1 MGRSQKTVIAIIAT
15 ILVLFPLDIM
25 GNETTNAARQQR
37 PINDYDNYIRL
48 YASIAVEQMQRHG
61 IPASITLAQGLLES
75 GAGKSR
81 LAVRGNNHFGIKC
94 HDWTGNKIY
103 KNDDEDNECFRSYNS
118 AKESFEDHSLFLKR
132 KRYEQLFTYK
142 ITDYRSWAKGLK
154 ACGYATSPTYAQSLI
169 NIIEDYQ
176 LYRFDNEG
184 LSTNQSQGQGKING
198 IPYVLAYRGD
208 NFKTISAR
216 TGISYRKLAK
226 YNKRDKNDNLQ
237 AGEIV
242 ILKKKARK
250 GDKQYKNMVYVVKP
264 GDSMYSISQLF
275 GIRLKRL
282 YKINKLSPEDQ
293 IAVGQRLW
301 LR

>member
-226 YNKRDKNDNLQ
+226 YNERDKNDNLQ
-237 AGEIV
+237 EGEIV
-242 ILKKKARK
+242 FLKKKARK

>member
-226 YNKRDKNDNLQ
+226 YNERDKNDNLQ
-237 AGEIV
+237 EGEIV
-242 ILKKKARK
+242 FLKKKARK

-293 IAVGQRLW
+293 IAVGQILW